1 MLTFVVFGIVKM
13 GIFEFSSIMISV
25 FWKQVWNFKQKQR
38 KIRLMIQ
45 MEIEKD
51 DDRKGWWRWKRM

>member
-51 DDRKGWWRWKRM
+51 